1 MRTKVFRRLG
11 ARVVAV
17 EPQESC
23 MAILRRAYGYDPDV
37 ALVQAACGAANGRAT
52 MRACDLDVLSS
63 LSDEW
68 ITAVSNSGRFRSA
81 WIQQEPCTLITV
93 DELMRTHGS
102 PAFIK
107 IDVEG
112 YELQVLKGLSRVVP
126 CLSFEFTPECCEAA
140 VECAERLSG
149 LGFRE
154 FNLSWGESFK
164 LLFDSWVRQDELVPL
179 LRSYREDN
187 VIFGD
192 VYARS

>member
-1 MRTKVFRRLG
+1 MRTKVFRRLS

-23 MAILRRAYGYDPDV
+23 MAILRRAYGRDPEV
-37 ALVQAACGAANGRAT
+37 ALVQAACGAASGQAI
-52 MRACDLDVLSS
+52 MRACELDVLSS

-68 ITAVSNSGRFRSA
+68 ITAVSNSGRFTPA
-81 WIQQEPCTLITV
+81 WTKQEPCTLITV
-93 DELMRTHGS
+93 DELIRTYGS

-126 CLSFEFTPECCEAA
+126 CLSFEFTPERCEAA
-140 VECAERLSG
+140 AECAERLSG

-154 FNLSWGESFK
+154 FNLSRGESFE
-164 LLFDSWVRQDELVPL
+164 LLFDPWVQQDELVPL
-179 LRSYREDN
+179 LRSYREDT